1 MSPVMVTRYLLS
13 ETVRVLPS
21 AITDFMMKFP
31 AEGSMV
37 ISVPT
42 GSSTASLISN
52 TSVPDSTLIRSGAST
67 LNVKTGRTSLV
78 FTSMVRFVVTAVM

>member
-1 MSPVMVTRYLLS
+1 MVTRYLLS
-13 ETVRVLPS
+13 EAVRVLPS
-21 AITDFMMKFP
+21 AIADFMMKFP

-37 ISVPT
+37 ISVPI

-52 TSVPDSTLIRSGAST
+52 ISVPDNTLMRSEAST